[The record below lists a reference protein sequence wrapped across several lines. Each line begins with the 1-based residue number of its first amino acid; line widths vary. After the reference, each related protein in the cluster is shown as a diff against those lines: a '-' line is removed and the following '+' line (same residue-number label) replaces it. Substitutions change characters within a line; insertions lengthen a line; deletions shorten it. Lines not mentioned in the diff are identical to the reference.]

1 MPALFA
7 LALAQAA
14 SAQACIGGLCD
25 AERLRPFLE
34 KLASAKEAP
43 EPVRILQIG
52 DSHTAGDQITG
63 SWRTALQTRFGRAGR
78 GVLPP
83 GRPYAGYLTRDIT
96 AGQSIGWSVNG
107 IFGAAYSA
115 NSNIRLGLSGYSLT
129 SEQPGATVT
138 LSADDG
144 RNFDRL
150 TVCALSGPGQGSL
163 QLSLGAAVVAWSL
176 DGAQAG
182 SRCRTLDGN
191 GEATIAS
198 ATVIGGPVTI
208 TSWSTERRM
217 GGGVILSNLGTVGA
231 QFLHFGRTDDRVVA
245 TELAA
250 YRPDLIVVAYGTNE
264 AFRPGF
270 SASAYEATLRADL
283 TRLRRLAPDVPML
296 LIGAPDSATKQP
308 GLQSGESGTSAPC
321 ADGGGWRPTAALAS
335 VQAVQ
340 RRQARAFGIAYWDW
354 AQRMGGRCVADGWTQ
369 GTTPLMRGDHV
380 HFTSRGGAEIA
391 RLLQADLDAA
401 MTRIVGAAPSSGWST
416 TAPSAPGR

>member
-1 MPALFA
+1 MSALFA

-138 LSADDG
+138 LSADNG

-270 SASAYEATLRADL
+270 SASAYEATLHADL

>member
-1 MPALFA
+1 MSALFA
-7 LALAQAA
+7 IALAQAA
-14 SAQACIGGLCD
+14 SADACIGGLCD

-34 KLASAKEAP
+34 KLATARSAP

-63 SWRTALQTRFGRAGR
+63 SWRTILQTRYGRAGR
-78 GVLPP
+78 GALPP
-83 GRPYAGYLTRDIT
+83 GRPYAGYLIRDIT
-96 AGQSIGWSVNG
+96 AGQSMGWSVNG
-107 IFGAAYSA
+107 IFGAAWSA
-115 NSNIRLGLSGYSLT
+115 TSNIRLGLSGYSLT
-129 SEQPGATVT
+129 TSQPGAAVT
-138 LSADDG
+138 LSADNG

-150 TVCALSGPGQGSL
+150 TVCALSGPGQGTL
-163 QLSLGAAVVAWSL
+163 QLSLGAAVVSWSL
-176 DGAQAG
+176 AGAEPG

-208 TSWSTERRM
+208 TSWSTERRQ

-231 QFLHFGRTDDRVVA
+231 QFQHFGRTDDRVVA

-250 YRPDLIVVAYGTNE
+250 YRPDLIVVAFGTNE

-270 SASAYEATLRADL
+270 SASAYEASLRADL
-283 TRLRRLAPDVPML
+283 TRLRRLAPGVPML
-296 LIGAPDSATKQP
+296 LVGAPDSATKLP
-308 GLQSGESGTSAPC
+308 GLQTGESGTSIPC
-321 ADGGGWRPTAALAS
+321 SGNGEWRPTAALAS

-369 GTTPLMRGDHV
+369 GASPLMRGDHV

-401 MTRIVGAAPSSGWST
+401 MTRLVGSTGQPGWATAADPVT
-416 TAPSAPGR
+416 VR

>member
-1 MPALFA
+1 MSALFA

-34 KLASAKEAP
+34 KLASAKQAP

-138 LSADDG
+138 LSADNG

-401 MTRIVGAAPSSGWST
+401 MTRIAGAAPQAGWST
-416 TAPSAPGR
+416 TAPSAPVR